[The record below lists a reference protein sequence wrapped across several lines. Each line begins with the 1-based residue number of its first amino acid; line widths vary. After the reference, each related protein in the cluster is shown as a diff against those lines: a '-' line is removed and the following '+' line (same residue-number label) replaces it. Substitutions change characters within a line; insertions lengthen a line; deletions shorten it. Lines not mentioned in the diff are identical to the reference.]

1 MKEAVSLDEFNETTI
16 WQDAIKL
23 EMKNSRVAFKLCK
36 KVEKAPFGHNKITC
50 HLLFDL
56 KLDMKQK
63 SRYVAGDHLTD
74 VTTYTNYFSVVSR
87 DTVHIIF
94 LMDSLNNLEILAS
107 EI

>member
-1 MKEAVSLDEFNETTI
+1 
-16 WQDAIKL
+16 
-23 EMKNSRVAFKLCK
+23 MKNSRVAFKLCK

-63 SRYVAGDHLTD
+63 ARYVAGDHLTD